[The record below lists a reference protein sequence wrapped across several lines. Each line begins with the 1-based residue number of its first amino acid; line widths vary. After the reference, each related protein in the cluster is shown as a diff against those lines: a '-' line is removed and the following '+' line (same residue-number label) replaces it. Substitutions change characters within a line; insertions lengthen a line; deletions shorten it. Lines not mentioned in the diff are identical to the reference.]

1 MGGFTNLEVRRMYKV
16 TIRCWDIKPEE
27 LARELD
33 ARTRR
38 FKVWIYDKTAYASVE
53 MKDLAELGDLKQK
66 LTKSEFGVDCIKVD
80 KADGFD

>member
-1 MGGFTNLEVRRMYKV
+1 MRTVYRV
-16 TIRCWDIKPEE
+16 TIKCRDAKPEE

-38 FKVWIYDKTAYASVE
+38 FKVWIYDRAVYASV
-53 MKDLAELGDLKQK
+53 DLKAMEELNDLRQK
-66 LTKSEFGVDCIKVD
+66 LSDGGESGVDCIKVD